1 VREEDEDDDEEPRPA
16 KRRRAGKGAAPNKK
30 AAQKR
35 TAIKLANA
43 GSRATPQGRFSS
55 RV

>member
-1 VREEDEDDDEEPRPA
+1 VREEDEDDDVEPRLA
-16 KRRRAGKGAAPNKK
+16 KRRRTGKGAAPNKK

-43 GSRATPQGRFSS
+43 GSRATPQGMHSS
-55 RV
+55 RI